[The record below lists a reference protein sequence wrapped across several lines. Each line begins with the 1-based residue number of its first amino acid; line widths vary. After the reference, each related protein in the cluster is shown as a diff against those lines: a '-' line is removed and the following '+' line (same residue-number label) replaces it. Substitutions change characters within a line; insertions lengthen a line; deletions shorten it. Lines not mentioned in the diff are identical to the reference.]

1 MAKSKKAPKV
11 LFVDYCAKDFLNG
24 TQTLGPWEELAY
36 RRICDMIYVT
46 EDKLPDDDKNLRWQ
60 TKVGN
65 RWPRVKKVL
74 IAAGKISVTE
84 DGRITND
91 RCQETL
97 ENSLR
102 KIAQKSGAGT
112 ASADARK
119 QLKMQEIEAT
129 DVGVAVATA
138 GATTQGSKDP
148 RIEEKKSAGAG
159 KGAGG
164 WFAEQDGV
172 LIDAIPVEVSTA
184 PPVGQP
190 PPAPPDD
197 PVAEVVMPVAGHAKP
212 IQPWLRLIQVFD
224 EVRTQVFGE
233 HMARAYPDAN
243 DKTFAERWL
252 KLGADE
258 DLCRAVFFKKFE
270 DAKKDD
276 DKPPYTLKFC
286 NDSVERAV
294 SRRRRIQNMPIE
306 GNIHHDKRN
315 FGIDARPQSAH
326 GSLLAAAAVVDA
338 QLRKAKSHA

>member
-112 ASADARK
+112 ASAEARK
-119 QLKMQEIEAT
+119 QLKMQETEAT

-138 GATTQGSKDP
+138 GATTQESKDP
-148 RIEEKKSAGAG
+148 RIEEKRSAGAG
-159 KGAGG
+159 ADGRTDAG
-164 WFAEQDGV
+164 FAEPSGL
-172 LIDAIPVEVSTA
+172 LIDAVAIDVSDTQQ
-184 PPVGQP
+184 VGQP
-190 PPAPPDD
+190 PPDD
-197 PVAEVVMPVAGHAKP
+197 PVEVVVVPVAGLEKP
-212 IQPWLRLIQVFD
+212 VQPWRHLIQVFD
-224 EVRTQVFGE
+224 EVRTEIFGQ
-233 HMARAYPDAN
+233 HMARANPAAN
-243 DKTFAERWL
+243 DKTFAERWIN
-252 KLGADE
+252 LGADE
-258 DLCRAVFFKKFE
+258 DLCRAVFFKKCE
-270 DAKKDD
+270 DAKKEGEQ
-276 DKPPYTLKFC
+276 PPHTLKFC
-286 NDSVERAV
+286 NDSIERAV
-294 SRRRRIQNMPIE
+294 RQRRRVQNMPIE
-306 GNIHHDKRN
+306 GKIHHGKSSFD
-315 FGIDARPQSAH
+315 IDPGPRSAH